1 MSDDSPFG
9 AEPPA
14 TDHQILRD
22 VHRDLK
28 TVRDE
33 VALVKDAAAR
43 AATAA
48 SKAHEVAVSTGATS
62 LDAVRMVEATVHSVK
77 DELGNRLI
85 VIEKQTMIANG
96 RTSALETW
104 KSELVSKQREHEA
117 YRAGAATSWLTK
129 RQAAAIGGIAMGM
142 TAFASAIV
150 GIIAKL

>member
-33 VALVKDAAAR
+33 VALVKDAAAK

-77 DELGNRLI
+77 DELGNRLTNLERFQAAIIGGLAVVTAI
-85 VIEKQTMIANG
+85 VIPLFL
-96 RTSALETW
+96 S
-104 KSELVSKQREHEA
+104 LVLK
-117 YRAGAATSWLTK
+117 
-129 RQAAAIGGIAMGM
+129 
-142 TAFASAIV
+142 
-150 GIIAKL
+150 